1 MKELS
6 FDVGQKSGSAN
17 PEQFVGQPGVAQLL
31 LDQHQPRQGVLGS
44 SGKETFL
51 LSENCLPTVLWE
63 NCLLWENCFFLVEN

>member
-17 PEQFVGQPGVAQLL
+17 PEQFVGQPGVTQLL
-31 LDQHQPRQGVLGS
+31 LDQHQPRQGVFGS

-51 LSENCLPTVLWE
+51 LSENCLPIVGKFKIVFW
-63 NCLLWENCFFLVEN
+63 WKIVFFG